1 MAPTLTPILVPSIT
15 RSSTLISNKLS
26 LKKDKDSD
34 ITLLNALK
42 EIKVEV
48 NETLKVTLPNK
59 YDSNRKNLKLFI
71 L

>member
-1 MAPTLTPILVPSIT
+1 MAPTPTLILILSIT
-15 RSSTLISNKLS
+15 ESSTLSSNKLS

-34 ITLLNALK
+34 ITLLDAPK

-48 NETLKVTLPNK
+48 NKTLKVILPNK
-59 YDSNRKNLKLFI
+59 YDSNYKNLKLFI